1 MCLPQCTGWNRKGKC
16 FCLGGSGGGGGR
28 MLQYAEGGEEFLYQS
43 ILNYQEIN
51 VENWQ
56 VERFESYNFLSKNSY
71 LE

>member
-1 MCLPQCTGWNRKGKC
+1 MCLLQSTGWNRKGKC
-16 FCLGGSGGGGGR
+16 FCLGGSGGGG

-56 VERFESYNFLSKNSY
+56 IERFESYNILSKNSY
-71 LE
+71 